1 MITHVYFV
9 FQGFVMLLFFI
20 FSVYRQQMKKHT
32 KEAGWKAEVK
42 GSAKCVSPFLEV
54 AFFLVVLKMQ
64 EVFSIFLHFFKT
76 GWVMV
81 VVLESMM
88 EVNQMC
94 SIVVWRW

>member
-64 EVFSIFLHFFKT
+64 RLFAFFLNGVSDGSSFGVHD
-76 GWVMV
+76 GS
-81 VVLESMM
+81 ESN
-88 EVNQMC
+88 V
-94 SIVVWRW
+94 